1 MNSSAGRLIPLL
13 FLSSALAIAQT
24 TGGGGTT
31 TGGGTTGGGST
42 GGGRGTPTGT
52 SGTTGGTRG
61 RTIPPLQEQDQQ
73 RPIMLN
79 GRVVYD
85 DGTPPN
91 DRVSIERVCNGKAR
105 REAYTDSRG
114 YFSFTIDDRQPMMMM
129 QDASVGA
136 EGLDPALRPGG
147 MQTSLIAPDPSG
159 GRNLNG
165 CELRAVLAGSTSNSI
180 QLTGRRAFDDPNVG
194 TLVLR
199 RMNKVGGSTVSLT
212 SLQAP
217 GNARKA
223 FERGKKELEK
233 QKVDEAKADF
243 VKAVEIFPAYAEAW
257 AELSDIY
264 LKASDFDNAKM
275 ASEKA
280 VAADSRF
287 VRPYFTLIVL
297 AAGKEDWK
305 GAVQMSDKLLS
316 LDSYNYPAG
325 YYYNA
330 LANYRLHNL
339 DKAEASLKAA
349 KRLDPN
355 MKLPKIGLLMGT
367 IMIDRN
373 DFAGAVT
380 ELRAFLDHVPE
391 GADAQF
397 ARNALTF
404 AQNHL
409 ASAATPK

>member
-1 MNSSAGRLIPLL
+1 MTSSTSRLIPLL
-13 FLSSALAIAQT
+13 FLSSALALAQT
-24 TGGGGTT
+24 TGGGT

-42 GGGRGTPTGT
+42 GGAGRGPSTTTG
-52 SGTTGGTRG
+52 GTTGTTRG
-61 RTIPPLQEQDQQ
+61 RTIPPIQDQDQQ

-85 DGTPPN
+85 DGTPPS

-114 YFSFTIDDRQPMMMM
+114 YFSITIDDRQPMMMM
-129 QDASVGA
+129 QDASVGS
-136 EGLDPALRPGG
+136 EGLDPSMRPGG
-147 MQTSLIAPDPSG
+147 MTSSMIAPDPSG
-159 GRNLNG
+159 SRNLNG

-180 QLTGRRAFDDPNVG
+180 QLTGHRAFDDPNVG

-199 RMNKVGGSTVSLT
+199 RMTKPGGSTVSLT

-217 GNARKA
+217 GTARKA
-223 FERGKKELEK
+223 FERGKKDEEK
-233 QKVDEAKADF
+233 QKIDEAKAEF
-243 VKAVEIFPAYAEAW
+243 TKAVELYPAYAEAW

-264 LKASDFDNAKM
+264 LKESDFDNARM
-275 ASEKA
+275 TSEKA
-280 VAADSRF
+280 LAADSHF

-297 AAGKEDWK
+297 AAGKEDWA
-305 GAVQMSDKLLS
+305 GAVKMSDKLLA

-349 KRLDPN
+349 RKLDPN
-355 MKLPKIGLLMGT
+355 VKLPKIGLLMGT
-367 IMIDRN
+367 ILIDRN
-373 DFAGAVT
+373 DFAGAVQ

-391 GADAQF
+391 GTDAQY

-404 AQNHL
+404 AQNRL
-409 ASAATPK
+409 ASAAAPK

>member
-1 MNSSAGRLIPLL
+1 MTSSTSRLIPLL

-24 TGGGGTT
+24 SSGGGT

-42 GGGRGTPTGT
+42 GGGTRGTPT
-52 SGTTGGTRG
+52 TTGSTTGTTRG
-61 RTIPPLQEQDQQ
+61 RTIPPVQDQDAQ
-73 RPIMLN
+73 RPIMLT

-114 YFSFTIDDRQPMMMM
+114 YFSITIDDRQPTMMM

-136 EGLDPALRPGG
+136 EGLDASMRPGG
-147 MQTSLIAPDPSG
+147 MTSSMIAPDPSG
-159 GRNLNG
+159 TRNLNG

-199 RMNKVGGSTVSLT
+199 RMNRVGGSTVSLT

-223 FERGKKELEK
+223 FEHGKKELEK
-233 QKVDEAKADF
+233 QKVDEAKAEF
-243 VKAVEIFPAYAEAW
+243 QKAVELYPAYAEAW

-264 LKASDFDNAKM
+264 LKASDFENARM
-275 ASEKA
+275 TSEKA
-280 VAADSRF
+280 LAADSHY

-305 GAVQMSDKLLS
+305 GAVQMSDKLLA

-330 LANYRLHNL
+330 LAHYRLHNL

-349 KRLDPN
+349 KKLDPN

-367 IMIDRN
+367 IMIDRS
-373 DFAGAVT
+373 DFAGAVQ
-380 ELRAFLDHVPE
+380 ELRTFLDHVPE